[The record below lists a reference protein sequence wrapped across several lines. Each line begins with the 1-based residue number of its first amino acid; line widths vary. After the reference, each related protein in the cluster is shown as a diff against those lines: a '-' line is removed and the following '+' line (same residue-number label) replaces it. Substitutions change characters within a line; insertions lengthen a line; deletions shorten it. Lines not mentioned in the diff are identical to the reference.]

1 MGYLKK
7 ICLLAFLALPLVACK
22 PAGGVNADPTI
33 PPKEETGQA
42 TDTAK
47 PGTTDTGAEA
57 AASAAS
63 TVKVE
68 KISSAKDLETMKQKA
83 AGGDIAAKASLAV
96 YYYNQGEPL
105 DLDLAVQNAKAAAE
119 AGVVEGKYVLGAMLL
134 YSQDDRA
141 AQTGLKVTQE
151 ASEAGYAP
159 ATAILGKYYL
169 MGRIVPRDE
178 NQARTLF
185 AQAAEKNDAEGLY
198 GMGML
203 YATGTTVAQDFK
215 QATEFFRKSAEQGL
229 GAAQM
234 ALATLYA
241 NGQGVERN
249 LDEAV
254 RWFTP
259 PATAGNARAQTH
271 LGILLVESQ
280 KDPAGGVKWLRKAAD
295 QKSAM
300 AQFFLAQCYLS
311 GAGVAKNEAE
321 AFKLCKIAAEA
332 GLPIAQGM
340 LGMMYFN
347 GLGTS
352 KDPTQSAIWF
362 KKAAEWG
369 DSIAMYHLAGMYL
382 EGLGVK
388 KDLTEAYF
396 WALLAEASEPIDETR
411 EMRAAI
417 AQEASDQQ
425 RQAAERK
432 AKAWQP
438 KAMPM

>member
-1 MGYLKK
+1 MFYFKK
-7 ICLLAFLALPLVACK
+7 FCFLALLALPLVACK
-22 PAGGVNADPTI
+22 TTGEVKTDPTT
-33 PPKEETGQA
+33 PPKAETEQA
-42 TDTAK
+42 VQSAGATTPSTTANA
-47 PGTTDTGAEA
+47 PNN
-57 AASAAS
+57 
-63 TVKVE
+63 VKVE
-68 KISSAKDLETMKQKA
+68 RISSAQDLEGMKKKA
-83 AGGDIAAKASLAV
+83 AAGDVAAKASLAV
-96 YYYNQGEPL
+96 YYYNHGEPI
-105 DLDLAVQNAKAAAE
+105 DVDLALQNGKDAAE
-119 AGVVEGKYVLGAMLL
+119 AGVVEGKYVLGAILL
-134 YSQDDRA
+134 YSKDDRA
-141 AQTGLKVTQE
+141 AQTGLKVVQE

-178 NQARTLF
+178 NQARKLF
-185 AQAAEKNDAEGLY
+185 AQAAEKNDPEGLY

-203 YATGTTVAQDFK
+203 YATGTTVSQDFK
-215 QATEFFRKSAEQGL
+215 LAADFFRKSAEQNL

-249 LDEAV
+249 VDEAV

-259 PATAGNARAQTH
+259 PATAGNSRAQTN
-271 LGILLVESQ
+271 LGTLLIETE
-280 KDPAGGVKWLRKAAD
+280 KDPAGGVKWLRKAAS
-295 QKSAM
+295 QNSVM

-311 GAGVAKNEAE
+311 GVGVTQNHAE
-321 AFKLCKIAAEA
+321 AFKLCSTAANA

-347 GLGTS
+347 GLGTD
-352 KDPTQSAIWF
+352 KDPAQSANWF

-369 DSIAMYHLAGMYL
+369 DSVAMYHLAGMYM

-396 WALLAEASEPIDETR
+396 WALIAEASEPIDETR
-411 EMRAAI
+411 QMREAI
-417 AQEASDQQ
+417 AKEVNDQQ

-432 AKAWQP
+432 AKAWKP